1 MVIAKVKSSQELS
14 WPQNHLTE
22 KKHSSHETWNSGRNW
37 LGVMFGAMIF
47 IAQIPG
53 H

>member
-1 MVIAKVKSSQELS
+1 MVIAQGKSRWELS
-14 WPQNHLTE
+14 LPNMHLTE
-22 KKHSSHETWNSGRNW
+22 KYHSSHETWNSGRNW